1 MKKQRVIRQT
11 SIAMAVSV
19 VFLLA
24 GCGGGGGGG
33 GGGPWP
39 SNTNPILKPD
49 DSYYSSGT
57 LANYGFTSGTRT
69 TVPYATPTQVSTFN
83 PYTSDST
90 KTAVSQQYVISDLT
104 GNGADSMIVAGRMS
118 QPATSSE
125 WVNSDI
131 QLFTWKNGSF
141 VNDTAAW
148 FTAGSNSILG
158 TDPNIQFADF
168 FKSGRTDML
177 VSASTDMNYYGPTG
191 SSQAWLFKNTGSQ
204 FTRSTIE
211 LGAQVWGHGTTIAD
225 LTKSGWMDAIITDYG
240 PNTTFLMN
248 NRVNGFT
255 VYQARGNN
263 DLFWG
268 TSSIAAADFL
278 NNGSTQLV
286 ATDSRACVGDTGW
299 NGCGSSTTKMYTWAI
314 DPATNKLSI
323 NWAKDLP
330 APILGNSSHNYL
342 VINYDFNASG
352 NQSLIL
358 FSSPGTSGG
367 VKQSAIQFL
376 QNDGAGNFTDVTGT
390 MLKGYNTNT
399 YGTYRP
405 QFVDLGNGFKSM
417 IVSGTDWS
425 GTNSSTQF
433 LIKQSA
439 TGPYVAAFQNI
450 ITDFASQANLI
461 AGSVNVGN
469 QVAVVKD
476 ASKNLYLVSTLQY
489 QTDASSPVRMA
500 TYLSL
505 VGANLNTTT
514 AQAAFNAVKATWP
527 WMSPAQVN
535 QVLAQT
541 SSSYMTDAGTG
552 LVLNPDKLLSPVG
565 ALSIATKSGAIPLS
579 GLTGGVSGV
588 NMSGLNQMQAFDSL
602 GRNYSLNFGTSDSV
616 GPNSFTFNTAHIDQ
630 HGLTSHTEYMLS
642 GGTNTVYDQQGAAI
656 MRLGAETRS
665 QYNTI
670 GAPLAPKEFGN
681 QSTQGM
687 YIGAPRPTQWSFGL
701 PEIYRRGN
709 FSTGLQYTSLNT
721 NPWLN
726 FSGSFGSVNNSST
739 IEQVMTYRKN
749 GFSMQGALMM
759 TTTNF
764 TPGIITDVS
773 PIMAAW
779 AETGYRYNDSRF
791 GDLGFYVGVKPVVL
805 SGNITATIPTGVD
818 NAGNVVYTNTK
829 MGVVSQTTPY
839 VRALYTGVINRNNSY
854 RWSGIIT
861 QTGQYRAMAEY
872 RYTF

>member
-1 MKKQRVIRQT
+1 
-11 SIAMAVSV
+11 
-19 VFLLA
+19 
-24 GCGGGGGGG
+24 
-33 GGGPWP
+33 
-39 SNTNPILKPD
+39 
-49 DSYYSSGT
+49 
-57 LANYGFTSGTRT
+57 
-69 TVPYATPTQVSTFN
+69 
-83 PYTSDST
+83 
-90 KTAVSQQYVISDLT
+90 
-104 GNGADSMIVAGRMS
+104 MIVAGRMS

-141 VNDTAAW
+141 VNDTATW

-168 FKSGRTDML
+168 FKSGKTDML

-255 VYQARGNN
+255 VYQAKGNN

-286 ATDSRACVGDTGW
+286 ATDSRACVGTTGW

-314 DPATNKLSI
+314 DPTTNKLSI

-376 QNDGAGNFTDVTGT
+376 QNDGAGNFTDVTTT
-390 MLKGYNTNT
+390 MLTGYNTNT
-399 YGTYRP
+399 HGTYRP

-461 AGSVNVGN
+461 AGTGNRGN
-469 QVAVVKD
+469 QVAVVRD
-476 ASKNLYLVSTLQY
+476 SSKNLYLVTTLQY
-489 QTDASSPVRMA
+489 QTDATSPMRMA

-527 WMSPAQVN
+527 WMSPSQVN

-565 ALSIATKSGAIPLS
+565 ALSIATRAGAIPLS

-602 GRNYSLNFGTSDSV
+602 GRNYSLNFGTNDSV

-630 HGLTSHTEYMLS
+630 HNLTSHTEYMLS
-642 GGTNTVYDQQGAAI
+642 GGTNTVYDQQGTAI
-656 MRLGAETRS
+656 MRL
-665 QYNTI
+665 
-670 GAPLAPKEFGN
+670 
-681 QSTQGM
+681 
-687 YIGAPRPTQWSFGL
+687 
-701 PEIYRRGN
+701 
-709 FSTGLQYTSLNT
+709 
-721 NPWLN
+721 
-726 FSGSFGSVNNSST
+726 
-739 IEQVMTYRKN
+739 
-749 GFSMQGALMM
+749 
-759 TTTNF
+759 
-764 TPGIITDVS
+764 
-773 PIMAAW
+773 
-779 AETGYRYNDSRF
+779 
-791 GDLGFYVGVKPVVL
+791 
-805 SGNITATIPTGVD
+805 
-818 NAGNVVYTNTK
+818 
-829 MGVVSQTTPY
+829 
-839 VRALYTGVINRNNSY
+839 
-854 RWSGIIT
+854 
-861 QTGQYRAMAEY
+861 
-872 RYTF
+872 